1 MTFLVTRPT
10 GLRRRLA
17 ASDPI
22 IAVSALVCLLLV
34 LAALAAPLLA
44 PYAPDQTDILS
55 SNLGPSSAH
64 LLGTDSL
71 GRDIFSRVLY
81 GARLS
86 LLAPFLVIVIATT
99 LGTALALSSA
109 WIGGRYDTFVS
120 RVLDVLFAF
129 PSLLLAILAVAV
141 LGTGIVAPVL
151 ALAIVYTP
159 YLARIART
167 VALQECAK
175 PYIDACYLAGFSSW
189 RITLR
194 HILPATVPIIRAQAT
209 IGFASALMDLGAISF
224 IGLGVQPPTP
234 EWGAMINEG
243 RSPLLDGYPMEALS
257 AGLLIVLTVVAFN
270 LLGERLARRAEE
282 RS

>member
-1 MTFLVTRPT
+1 VTLIASGPA
-10 GLRRRLA
+10 GLRRRVA

-22 IAVSALVCLLLV
+22 IAASAVLCVLLV

-44 PYAPDQTDILS
+44 PYSPDQTDILS

-71 GRDIFSRVLY
+71 GRDVFSRVLY

-86 LLAPFLVIVIATT
+86 LLAPFVVVVIAMV

-109 WIGGRYDTFVS
+109 WIGGRYDAIVA

-129 PSLLLAILAVAV
+129 PSLLLAVLAVAV
-141 LGTGIVAPVL
+141 LGVGIVAPVI

-159 YLARIART
+159 YLARIVRA
-167 VALQECAK
+167 VALHERRL
-175 PYIDACYLAGFSSW
+175 PYIDACYLAGFSGW

-194 HILPATVPIIRAQAT
+194 HILPAVVPIIRAQAT
-209 IGFASALMDLGAISF
+209 IGFASALMDLGAVSF

-243 RSPLLDGYPMEALS
+243 RSPLLNGSPQEALS
-257 AGLLIVLTVVAFN
+257 AGALIVLTVVAFN

>member
-1 MTFLVTRPT
+1 MTALALRTRRT
-10 GLRRRLA
+10 
-17 ASDPI
+17 DPVL
-22 IAVSALVCLLLV
+22 AVSAAICLLLV
-34 LAALAAPLLA
+34 LTAVVAPLLA
-44 PYAPDQTDILS
+44 PYAPDRTDILS

-71 GRDIFSRVLY
+71 GRDVFSRVLY

-86 LLAPFLVIVIATT
+86 LLAPFLVIVIAAAA
-99 LGTALALSSA
+99 GTALALSSA
-109 WIGGRYDTFVS
+109 WIGGRYDTVVS

-141 LGTGIVAPVL
+141 LGAGAVAPVV

-159 YLARIART
+159 YLARVVRT
-167 VALQECAK
+167 VALRERRL
-175 PYIDACYLAGFSSW
+175 PYIDACYLAGFSGS

-194 HILPATVPIIRAQAT
+194 HLLPATAPIIRAQAT
-209 IGFASALMDLGAISF
+209 IGFALALMDLGAVSF

-243 RSPLLDGYPMEALS
+243 RSPLLDGYPQEALA
-257 AGLLIVLTVVAFN
+257 AGLLIVVTVVAFN